1 MRYEITLVVKVDK
14 DADFAGTDDEMDNVY
29 RLVES
34 AIEDLDDFKIQTL
47 EVLEYD

>member
-14 DADFAGTDDEMDNVY
+14 DDDFAGTDDEMDNVY
-29 RLVES
+29 SLVES
-34 AIEDLDDFKIQTL
+34 AILDLDDFKLQTL

>member
-29 RLVES
+29 SLLES
-34 AIEDLDDFKIQTL
+34 AILDLDDFKLQTL
-47 EVLEYD
+47 